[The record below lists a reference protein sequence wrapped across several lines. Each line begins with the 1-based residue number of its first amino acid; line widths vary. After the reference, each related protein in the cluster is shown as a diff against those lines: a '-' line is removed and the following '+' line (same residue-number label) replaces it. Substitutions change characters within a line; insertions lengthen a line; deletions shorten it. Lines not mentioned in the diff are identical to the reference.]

1 MKKLIVSIIVSITM
15 LIQLSIIVSA
25 DYVDMLD
32 YGMLYKKNSYYYDV
46 NGAGSTITG
55 NRFVWYWALDSFN
68 TDYTYTFT
76 FRFSSTERIPD
87 TVSTFVYLTRN
98 KFNHN
103 TDTTTNVPVYSDLS
117 YDSTTGNYTS
127 IVKINFGLVGWTD
140 FPVYVSM
147 RLNNNSEITTT
158 INGWGVSAEY
168 DPGGSKYIEEYLNQ
182 IVNAGS
188 GYPVPDGTN
197 LDNSL
202 NNLNNSEDVV
212 KNKSNELMNKVNSE
226 MSQNITEAK
235 ELSTKLKPAALQ
247 INNIYNSFMSVLP
260 TEVKAIFIA
269 IPLLLFVGWLVGRIR
284 E

>member
-1 MKKLIVSIIVSITM
+1 MKKVVVSIILSIII
-15 LIQLSIIVSA
+15 LIQLPIIVSA

-32 YGMLYKKNSYYYDV
+32 YGMLYRKNSYYYDV
-46 NGAGSTITG
+46 DGAGSTITG
-55 NRFVWYWALDSFN
+55 NYFVWYWALDSFDP
-68 TDYTYTFT
+68 DYTYTFT
-76 FRFSSTERIPD
+76 FRFRSTERIPNSA
-87 TVSTFVYLTRN
+87 STFVYLTRKKYN
-98 KFNHN
+98 YNN
-103 TDTTTNVPVYSDLS
+103 ETTNVPVYSDLS
-117 YDSTTGNYTS
+117 YDSNTGNYTS
-127 IVKINFGLVGWTD
+127 TVKLNFGLVGWTE
-140 FPVYVSM
+140 FPVYISM
-147 RLNNNSEITTT
+147 RLSNAIEITTT

-188 GYPVPDGTN
+188 GYPVPDDTN

-212 KNKSNELMNKVNSE
+212 KNKSNELMNKVTSD

>member
-1 MKKLIVSIIVSITM
+1 MKKIIVSIIVSITM

-25 DYVDMLD
+25 DYIDMLD
-32 YGMLYKKNSYYYDV
+32 YGFGIKSGGTYNW
-46 NGAGSTITG
+46 NTEAGSTITG
-55 NRFVWYWALDSFN
+55 NYPMVYWAIDSFDP
-68 TDYTYTFT
+68 DYTYTFS
-76 FRFSSTERIPD
+76 FRFTSTSTINNISNPNVYISTHRLDHIDSNTMNP
-87 TVSTFVYLTRN
+87 VS
-98 KFNHN
+98 
-103 TDTTTNVPVYSDLS
+103 VYSVLERN
-117 YDSTTGNYTS
+117 GNNYE
-127 IVKINFGLVGWTD
+127 VKVKLNFGLLDISKWPAYISAQIIHAST
-140 FPVYVSM
+140 F
-147 RLNNNSEITTT
+147 TTT
-158 INGWGVSAEY
+158 INSWGVSAEY